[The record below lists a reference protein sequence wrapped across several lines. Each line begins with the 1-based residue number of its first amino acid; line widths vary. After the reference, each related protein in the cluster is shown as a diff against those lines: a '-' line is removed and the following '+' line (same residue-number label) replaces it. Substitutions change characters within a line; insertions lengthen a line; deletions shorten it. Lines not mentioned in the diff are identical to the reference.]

1 MEDKFKVRF
10 NYIDVCC
17 GIDSEVD
24 LEFAGSLDDFTLKEF
39 WRYCRRAAAAIGF
52 SEHQIDEGF
61 GEDYGD

>member
-1 MEDKFKVRF
+1 MEDKFKVRL
-10 NYIDVCC
+10 NYIDVC
-17 GIDSEVD
+17 GDINSEVD

-52 SEHQIDEGF
+52 TEQQIDKEF